1 MGPGF
6 DVPELK
12 GFLGMTDT
20 EKESCNRYRFA
31 FEFAPVGIVWHD
43 KEGKIIDVNPYA
55 AEKLGYSPAELA
67 GNYLYKFVVL
77 NTREQKPYYDEV
89 FPNIEKYTLFTKHGK
104 VIPVMVSVFGAPPGQ
119 GDFGCAFFLDISD
132 KITLL
137 ETLQQLEKAA
147 GLISKSG
154 IATREMSPEQFG
166 IVFGDFIG
174 KSRAI
179 GKVFKLIC
187 SVAPTPT
194 TVLVVGETG
203 TGKELV
209 ARKLH
214 SLSDRA
220 AGKLIKVNCATLPIH
235 LIEGELFGHEKGA
248 FTGAHARKP
257 GRFELADKGTLFLDE
272 IGEMPLELQVK
283 LLRVLQEGEFE
294 RLGGTTTLK
303 VDVRVVAATNQNLG
317 DLVAKGLFR
326 KDLFFRLNI
335 FPINIPPLRERTGD
349 IGLLAEFFT
358 RNFCSRLNRN
368 LKTISPDLIEKLQNH
383 TWPGNVRELQ
393 NISTCAGRFLML

>member
-1 MGPGF
+1 M
-6 DVPELK
+6 
-12 GFLGMTDT
+12 
-20 EKESCNRYRFA
+20 
-31 FEFAPVGIVWHD
+31 
-43 KEGKIIDVNPYA
+43 
-55 AEKLGYSPAELA
+55 
-67 GNYLYKFVVL
+67 
-77 NTREQKPYYDEV
+77 
-89 FPNIEKYTLFTKHGK
+89 
-104 VIPVMVSVFGAPPGQ
+104 
-119 GDFGCAFFLDISD
+119 
-132 KITLL
+132 
-137 ETLQQLEKAA
+137 
-147 GLISKSG
+147 
-154 IATREMSPEQFG
+154 
-166 IVFGDFIG
+166 
-174 KSRAI
+174 
-179 GKVFKLIC
+179 FKLIC

-335 FPINIPPLRERTGD
+335 FPINIPPLRERTED

-368 LKTISPDLIEKLQNH
+368 LKTVSPDLIEKLQNH

-393 NISTCAGRFLML
+393 NIVERACILSTDDALDPKFVVFEAMDNWSSDPESFPSFEENERTYILNVMKKTKGRIFGENGAALIMKVNPRTLVSKIKKLGIDKTIVSDEIQ

>member
-1 MGPGF
+1 M
-6 DVPELK
+6 
-12 GFLGMTDT
+12 
-20 EKESCNRYRFA
+20 
-31 FEFAPVGIVWHD
+31 
-43 KEGKIIDVNPYA
+43 
-55 AEKLGYSPAELA
+55 
-67 GNYLYKFVVL
+67 
-77 NTREQKPYYDEV
+77 
-89 FPNIEKYTLFTKHGK
+89 
-104 VIPVMVSVFGAPPGQ
+104 
-119 GDFGCAFFLDISD
+119 
-132 KITLL
+132 
-137 ETLQQLEKAA
+137 
-147 GLISKSG
+147 
-154 IATREMSPEQFG
+154 
-166 IVFGDFIG
+166 
-174 KSRAI
+174 
-179 GKVFKLIC
+179 FKLIC

-317 DLVAKGLFR
+317 ELVAKGLFR

>member
-1 MGPGF
+1 M
-6 DVPELK
+6 
-12 GFLGMTDT
+12 
-20 EKESCNRYRFA
+20 
-31 FEFAPVGIVWHD
+31 
-43 KEGKIIDVNPYA
+43 
-55 AEKLGYSPAELA
+55 
-67 GNYLYKFVVL
+67 
-77 NTREQKPYYDEV
+77 
-89 FPNIEKYTLFTKHGK
+89 
-104 VIPVMVSVFGAPPGQ
+104 
-119 GDFGCAFFLDISD
+119 
-132 KITLL
+132 
-137 ETLQQLEKAA
+137 
-147 GLISKSG
+147 
-154 IATREMSPEQFG
+154 
-166 IVFGDFIG
+166 
-174 KSRAI
+174 
-179 GKVFKLIC
+179 FKLIC

-326 KDLFFRLNI
+326 KDLFFRRNI
-335 FPINIPPLRERTGD
+335 FPINIPPLRDRTED

-393 NISTCAGRFLML
+393 NIVERACILSTDDALDPKFVVFEAMDNWSSDPESFPSFEENERTYILNVMKKTKGRIFGENGAALIMKVNPRTLVSKIKKLGIDKTIVSDEIQ

>member
-1 MGPGF
+1 M
-6 DVPELK
+6 
-12 GFLGMTDT
+12 
-20 EKESCNRYRFA
+20 
-31 FEFAPVGIVWHD
+31 
-43 KEGKIIDVNPYA
+43 
-55 AEKLGYSPAELA
+55 
-67 GNYLYKFVVL
+67 
-77 NTREQKPYYDEV
+77 
-89 FPNIEKYTLFTKHGK
+89 
-104 VIPVMVSVFGAPPGQ
+104 
-119 GDFGCAFFLDISD
+119 
-132 KITLL
+132 
-137 ETLQQLEKAA
+137 
-147 GLISKSG
+147 
-154 IATREMSPEQFG
+154 
-166 IVFGDFIG
+166 
-174 KSRAI
+174 
-179 GKVFKLIC
+179 FKLIC

-393 NISTCAGRFLML
+393 NIVERACILSTDDALDPKFVVFEAMDNWSSDPESFPSFEENERTYILNVMKKTKGRIFGENGAALIMKVNPRTLVSKIKKLGIDKTIVSDEIQ